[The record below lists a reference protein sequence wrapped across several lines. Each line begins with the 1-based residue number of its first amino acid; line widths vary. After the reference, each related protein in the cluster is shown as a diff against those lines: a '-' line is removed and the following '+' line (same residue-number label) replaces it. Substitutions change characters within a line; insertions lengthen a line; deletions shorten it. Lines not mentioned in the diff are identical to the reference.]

1 MTTNIQLL
9 RSSVAQKR
17 PNPSTLL
24 DGQPAVNIN
33 SSEPGLFFK
42 STDGSLFKV
51 GPVAITSGGNAPNS
65 AATGPVGNLIGETW
79 LDGRNSFSNPVL
91 KVFNGTQWVTGSGF
105 SVDNQT
111 GNFQLAKTLTISTLI
126 VNGTGANAYIRVP
139 NGPTS
144 DETVISGGA
153 GLIRYD
159 TTSGQFRGFNG
170 VSWSDLGS
178 GNISGNLNV
187 NGNGSIL
194 GNLVV
199 SGNTTLGN
207 DCSVDTLTINS
218 LTSLTCNIT
227 VGVNSSNTATFRST
241 SDFQSNLRISSQAD
255 LRFHSG
261 LVTSSNYVGFQA
273 PSSIPSSLV
282 WTLPSSDGAANQ
294 VLTTNGVGSLTWS
307 TPASGATV
315 TVGDF
320 PPTSPTPGNGDLWYN
335 SLEGRLYV
343 YYQDNNTNQWVDVS
357 PVSAGVTNIKI
368 IDDISPLFN
377 GSTTAF
383 NLLSSG
389 NVVVPVN
396 AQQLLIVINGE
407 VKRAGIDYII
417 SGSQVLFSS
426 APSGS
431 SSFYGVVYGAAVT
444 QNTVADGSISTAK
457 LQNGAVTP
465 SKLRVDDHII
475 PVDDNLYDLG
485 SSTFRFSNIYTG
497 DLHLK
502 NDRGDWTLVEEE
514 DCLTIRNNKTGKV
527 FDLLMKERD

>member
-1 MTTNIQLL
+1 
-9 RSSVAQKR
+9 
-17 PNPSTLL
+17 
-24 DGQPAVNIN
+24 
-33 SSEPGLFFK
+33 
-42 STDGSLFKV
+42 
-51 GPVAITSGGNAPNS
+51 
-65 AATGPVGNLIGETW
+65 
-79 LDGRNSFSNPVL
+79 
-91 KVFNGTQWVTGSGF
+91 
-105 SVDNQT
+105 
-111 GNFQLAKTLTISTLI
+111 
-126 VNGTGANAYIRVP
+126 
-139 NGPTS
+139 
-144 DETVISGGA
+144 
-153 GLIRYD
+153 
-159 TTSGQFRGFNG
+159 
-170 VSWSDLGS
+170 
-178 GNISGNLNV
+178 
-187 NGNGSIL
+187 
-194 GNLVV
+194 
-199 SGNTTLGN
+199 
-207 DCSVDTLTINS
+207 
-218 LTSLTCNIT
+218 
-227 VGVNSSNTATFRST
+227 
-241 SDFQSNLRISSQAD
+241 
-255 LRFHSG
+255 
-261 LVTSSNYVGFQA
+261 
-273 PSSIPSSLV
+273 
-282 WTLPSSDGAANQ
+282 
-294 VLTTNGVGSLTWS
+294 VGSLTWS

-527 FDLLMKERD
+527 FDLLMKGRD